1 MEKKKKLT
9 LTWAGSLI
17 RGPFALSASSARL
30 HSHTRVRPLP
40 RGTQWLESSL
50 PLASA
55 IEPVAAIEP
64 DEDMVRGE
72 EIIRKL

>member
-1 MEKKKKLT
+1 
-9 LTWAGSLI
+9 
-17 RGPFALSASSARL
+17 
-30 HSHTRVRPLP
+30 
-40 RGTQWLESSL
+40 LESSL